1 MQSLLQVDDELDAEE
16 LHPQLHHSES
26 WAGASSS
33 QRHDSSALSPTHCW
47 GCPAP
52 AHCLRAPG
60 PTHCWG
66 CPAPAHWLLALSPTH
81 CWGCPAPAHCLP
93 ALRSSSERGPET
105 PSNGWDSEPSSSAAA
120 SEQHDDGMGPPGFPG
135 NPNRSLG
142 MAAAQYMQQY
152 QDGRSVRRGKRAGEV
167 ARM

>member
-16 LHPQLHHSES
+16 LHPQLH
-26 WAGASSS
+26 
-33 QRHDSSALSPTHCW
+33 D
-47 GCPAP
+47 
-52 AHCLRAPG
+52 
-60 PTHCWG
+60 
-66 CPAPAHWLLALSPTH
+66 
-81 CWGCPAPAHCLP
+81 
-93 ALRSSSERGPET
+93 
-105 PSNGWDSEPSSSAAA
+105 

-152 QDGRSVRRGKRAGEV
+152 QDVRSVRRGKRAGEV